1 MKYIIRKNSN
11 GFPLNFRIIN
21 SLRFITVGL
30 SLQLY
35 FERMGKQCPVSC
47 KVYYTETEMR
57 FFHSLTTSFQT
68 GPGHLKVISSFD
80 WIQPTA
86 EEIKQNCKFP
96 VLSRSTQLLHG
107 LAIAVTRSNPD
118 VVAPIC
124 DAMRTLQVSVVET
137 EKWCPLA
144 ITAAERGDERVL
156 SALLQKLEN
165 RQLKGSFFF

>member
-1 MKYIIRKNSN
+1 M
-11 GFPLNFRIIN
+11 
-21 SLRFITVGL
+21 
-30 SLQLY
+30 
-35 FERMGKQCPVSC
+35 
-47 KVYYTETEMR
+47 
-57 FFHSLTTSFQT
+57 
-68 GPGHLKVISSFD
+68 
-80 WIQPTA
+80 
-86 EEIKQNCKFP
+86 
-96 VLSRSTQLLHG
+96 LSRSTQLLHG

-124 DAMRTLQVSVVET
+124 DAMLTLQVSVVET